1 MNRLIKLRSLIC
13 ILLSIIMFS
22 YSLSATSPVP
32 ALTSPTQHKQTMQQ
46 FLRSIRLIHSQ
57 LLDLGQ
63 FSLQEPGLTL
73 NELESAL
80 TTLNNDVEKIYD
92 NITEYL
98 RAFPSIS
105 EENTQVIR
113 AITALNYIKNEI
125 YYLSL
130 VIPAITDVERI
141 QILNEYFRARLAA
154 VETLDLL
161 EKDLGI
167 Y

>member
-1 MNRLIKLRSLIC
+1 MNRLIKLRLLIC

-22 YSLSATSPVP
+22 CSLSATSPASDLPSP
-32 ALTSPTQHKQTMQQ
+32 AQHKQTMQQ
-46 FLRSIRLIHSQ
+46 FLRSIRLIHNQ
-57 LLDLGQ
+57 LFDLGQ
-63 FSLQEPGLTL
+63 FSLQDPGLTL
-73 NELESAL
+73 NELEGS
-80 TTLNNDVEKIYD
+80 LNVLNSDAEKIYD

-98 RAFPSIS
+98 RVFPSIS
-105 EENTQVIR
+105 EENTQILR
-113 AITALNYIKNEI
+113 TLTALNYIKNEI

-154 VETLDLL
+154 TETLDLL
-161 EKDLGI
+161 EKDLVN